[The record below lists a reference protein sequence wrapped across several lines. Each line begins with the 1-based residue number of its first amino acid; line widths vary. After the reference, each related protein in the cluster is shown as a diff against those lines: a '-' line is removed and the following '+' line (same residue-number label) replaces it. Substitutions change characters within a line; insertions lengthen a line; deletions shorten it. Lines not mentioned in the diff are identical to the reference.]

1 MSRKYQ
7 KRITR
12 FIFLPAPVPTMGAFS
27 SLVILMSLNR
37 PSRSDSKVDKE
48 VRTLS
53 RHVRVNEPLGSSY
66 KKTDKTE
73 FGKLQRRK
81 SYYHITGQCLFFQI
95 IMKAFSELDI
105 AMFCNGKLENRFQ
118 D

>member
-1 MSRKYQ
+1 
-7 KRITR
+7 
-12 FIFLPAPVPTMGAFS
+12 MGAFS

-66 KKTDKTE
+66 RKTKNSTMLYQYLESYKDP
-73 FGKLQRRK
+73 KL
-81 SYYHITGQCLFFQI
+81 S
-95 IMKAFSELDI
+95 
-105 AMFCNGKLENRFQ
+105 
-118 D
+118 

>member
-1 MSRKYQ
+1 
-7 KRITR
+7 
-12 FIFLPAPVPTMGAFS
+12 VPTMGAFS

-66 KKTDKTE
+66 KTHKKIH
-73 FGKLQRRK
+73 KLYQYLE
-81 SYYHITGQCLFFQI
+81 SY
-95 IMKAFSELDI
+95 KDP
-105 AMFCNGKLENRFQ
+105 KLS
-118 D
+118 